1 MKTFNTLVFGV
12 YIGMVLQAMMYLF
25 NDASFETLRKT
36 REDIKTRLAIR
47 NTNSTFSGADFS
59 NN

>member
-25 NDASFETLRKT
+25 NDASF
-36 REDIKTRLAIR
+36 
-47 NTNSTFSGADFS
+47 
-59 NN
+59 